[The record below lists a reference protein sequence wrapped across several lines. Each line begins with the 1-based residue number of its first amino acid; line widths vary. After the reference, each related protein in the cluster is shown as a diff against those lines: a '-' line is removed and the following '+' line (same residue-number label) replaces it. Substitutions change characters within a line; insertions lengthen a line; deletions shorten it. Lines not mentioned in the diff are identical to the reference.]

1 MTLLHYTDNLGI
13 PITDQ
18 MLLRVESTQPAIAQG
33 YAPAKSDPVDDF
45 FLGML
50 PLLLPLKITP
60 PVPSVNQAGDLTELH
75 QLSTGLQQ
83 IAGQVAPMAL
93 QYKEISQKLLDARAA
108 LRLLGM
114 GMAIEPKAFGLASAT
129 VESAKAAEA
138 EASATRDALR
148 ESLREVT
155 AALNR
160 RMDLALSIRLSESE
174 ATVSS
179 PVTPEQLNG
188 LVNQLNELADNYANR
203 EETLNGLTVLSRIN
217 DVRQSAG
224 ETPAVSRALDAQRKF
239 VNSLNTV
246 PEETSEVRPK
256 PGLQLQI
263 ARQSSHTGP
272 AEIETLRQKTDQW
285 FADYRGKIRELA
297 EAALAVEQSPM

>member
-1 MTLLHYTDNLGI
+1 VTLLHYTDNLGI